1 MFEKRASKRFTVLF
15 FILSALM
22 MLLIWSQSCLPAD
35 LSAEESAGV
44 MYLLSRFFSLFG
56 WGEVLTQHTLR
67 KIAHYSEFAVLGGL
81 LTSCAYSFDRLKPCR
96 FAVPVLFTGLLTA
109 FIDETIQL
117 FVKGRAGMIADVWI
131 DFGGM
136 TSGALVMLAFY
147 TVYRRRK
154 QKKEKD
160 TREGV

>member
-1 MFEKRASKRFTVLF
+1 M
-15 FILSALM
+15 
-22 MLLIWSQSCLPAD
+22 
-35 LSAEESAGV
+35 
-44 MYLLSRFFSLFG
+44 
-56 WGEVLTQHTLR
+56 
-67 KIAHYSEFAVLGGL
+67 
-81 LTSCAYSFDRLKPCR
+81 
-96 FAVPVLFTGLLTA
+96 LFTGLLTA